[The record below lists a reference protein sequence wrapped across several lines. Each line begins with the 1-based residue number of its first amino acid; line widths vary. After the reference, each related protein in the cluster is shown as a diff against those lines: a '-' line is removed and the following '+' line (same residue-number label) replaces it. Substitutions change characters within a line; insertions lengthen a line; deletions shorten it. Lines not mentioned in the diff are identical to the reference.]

1 MQKTS
6 SSNSV
11 TTSME
16 DKTKNSA
23 NFLLIAPF
31 NTKKWLSCTI
41 TQFPTLNKESFE
53 SLSLIPK

>member
-11 TTSME
+11 TTSIE

-23 NFLLIAPF
+23 KFLLMAPF
-31 NTKKWLSCTI
+31 DTKKWLSCTI
-41 TQFPTLNKESFE
+41 TQFPTLNKENFE

>member
-11 TTSME
+11 TPSME

-23 NFLLIAPF
+23 KFLLIAPF
-31 NTKKWLSCTI
+31 DTRKWLSCAI

-53 SLSLIPK
+53 SLSLTPK